1 MKSTVMRT
9 AVWASVITAVVISLL
24 GYWAVPRLVNPP
36 SAQAQDSVIQ
46 PPPTA
51 SVSADNRPSPYVHPP
66 AGQARTTAN
75 TTYADYNDSA
85 YSAAARDPYSTVA
98 RDPYGEPVRRPR
110 TKQQSALIVAGG
122 AGTGAAIGAI
132 AGGGKGAA
140 IGAISGAAAGFIYD
154 RITANK

>member
-9 AVWASVITAVVISLL
+9 AIGAAVITAVVVSLL

-36 SAQAQDSVIQ
+36 SAQAQDSIIQ
-46 PPPTA
+46 PA
-51 SVSADNRPSPYVHPP
+51 RSAAVVPDERPSAYVHPP
-66 AGQARTTAN
+66 AGQARTAAN
-75 TTYADYNDSA
+75 TTYADDV
-85 YSAAARDPYSTVA
+85 YSAAARDPYNTAA
-98 RDPYGEPVRRPR
+98 RDPYGEPVRRRR
-110 TKQQSALIVAGG
+110 TKEQSALIVAGG

-154 RITANK
+154 RMTANK

>member
-9 AVWASVITAVVISLL
+9 AVGAAVITAVAVSLL
-24 GYWAVPRLVNPP
+24 GYWTLPRLVNPP

-46 PPPTA
+46 PAPTA
-51 SVSADNRPSPYVHPP
+51 SVYPDNRPSAYIHPP

-75 TTYADYNDSA
+75 TTYAASDDPP
-85 YSAAARDPYSTVA
+85 YSADA
-98 RDPYGEPVRRPR
+98 RDPYGEPVRRRR
-110 TKQQSALIVAGG
+110 TNEQSALIVAGG